1 MANEIDSNLING
13 INYISQGKFE
23 SATREL
29 NIVLDKDP
37 DHYEANRHL
46 GLIKLESDDLD
57 EAEKLFY

>member
-29 NIVLDKDP
+29 NIVLF
-37 DHYEANRHL
+37 R
-46 GLIKLESDDLD
+46 
-57 EAEKLFY
+57 